1 MENNNTNTNLL
12 QILLDGQRETKALVV
27 ELKKDVREDISQ
39 LRQELRS
46 EIRVVDTRQDA
57 HEQRTTKIEDRV
69 ATLEEVR
76 KKYESDAPLMDTLR
90 RWMHSFWS
98 IVLGWI
104 LLVMFIIICV
114 EGITLKS
121 DTFSNRFLQNF
132 SQNAA
137 KPAAN
142 TATNYINGGPSDAGG
157 NQ

>member
-1 MENNNTNTNLL
+1 MHNNTNTNLL

-46 EIRVVDTRQDA
+46 EIHVVDTRQDL

-69 ATLEEVR
+69 LVLEEVK
-76 KKYESDAPLMDTLR
+76 KKYDADAPLIDTFR
-90 RWMHSFWS
+90 RWMTSFRS
-98 IVLGWI
+98 TI
-104 LLVMFIIICV
+104 LLCVILVVILIICI

-137 KPAAN
+137 KPAAD
-142 TATNYINGGPSDAGG
+142 TATNYINGGPTGG

>member
-1 MENNNTNTNLL
+1 MDNNTNTNLL

-46 EIRVVDTRQDA
+46 EIHVVDTRQDL

-69 ATLEEVR
+69 LVLEEVK
-76 KKYESDAPLMDTLR
+76 KKYDADAPLIDTFR
-90 RWMHSFWS
+90 RWMTSFRS
-98 IVLGWI
+98 TI
-104 LLVMFIIICV
+104 LLCVILVVILIICI

-137 KPAAN
+137 KPAAD
-142 TATNYINGGPSDAGG
+142 TATNYINGNNSKIKLE
-157 NQ
+157 

>member
-1 MENNNTNTNLL
+1 MENNTNTNLL

-46 EIRVVDTRQDA
+46 EIRVIDTRQDL
-57 HEQRTTKIEDRV
+57 HEQRTTKIEERV
-69 ATLEEVR
+69 SVLEEVK
-76 KKYESDAPLMDTLR
+76 KKYDADAPLIDTFR